1 MVKDLANT
9 RCAECAERQKKNGIF
24 ICNECFG
31 QKCNDIDDCPY
42 GNDAMEVVEEMTEK
56 AKTAAKHYE
65 KAEGKGKRER
75 KVERKVD
82 TANLSIMEI
91 INKALTDNG
100 ICGTI
105 EKELYLHFSTGGED
119 YTLKLT
125 KHRKKKK

>member
-1 MVKDLANT
+1 MDYKK
-9 RCAECAERQKKNGIF
+9 RCEDCACLIEKHGVWT
-24 ICNECFG
+24 CDECFG
-31 QKCNDIDDCPY
+31 QKCSDIDDCAY
-42 GNDAMEVVEEMTEK
+42 GNDAMEVVEKMTEK

-65 KAEGKGKRER
+65 KAEGKEKRKR
-75 KVERKVD
+75 KIERKVD
-82 TANLSIMEI
+82 TAKLSIMEI

>member
-1 MVKDLANT
+1 MDYKK
-9 RCAECAERQKKNGIF
+9 RCEDCACLVEKNGVWT
-24 ICNECFG
+24 CDECFG
-31 QKCNDIDDCPY
+31 QKCSDIDDCPY
-42 GNDAMEVVEEMTEK
+42 GNDAMEVVEKMTEK

-65 KAEGKGKRER
+65 KAEGKEKRER
-75 KVERKVD
+75 KEERKVD
-82 TANLSIMEI
+82 TAKLSIMEI
-91 INKALTDNG
+91 IDKALTDNG

>member
-9 RCAECAERQKKNGIF
+9 RCAECAERQKKDGIF

-42 GNDAMEVVEEMTEK
+42 GNDAMKVVEEMTEK

-65 KAEGKGKRER
+65 KAESKGKRER

-82 TANLSIMEI
+82 TAKLSIMEI

-100 ICGTI
+100 IYGTI